1 MRRRTQPELAWPL
14 HGPRPTSSPYTPWG
28 IMSLSGNPGPTQRE
42 GAVKIVGCSVFKTEI
57 DHILG
62 ADAGVEWL
70 PAGLHVSEGR
80 LAEAVAAALEGT
92 DGGACIYGACFPDID
107 QLLADHGAQR
117 LSPARNCVEAF
128 LSKEERVAFGDRA
141 YILSP
146 GYLREWRS
154 IFIDGHGWDEIDGR
168 INFGMYDTI
177 VLLDFGLEPIDDL
190 DVLEFFDFTQTPVE
204 VVPASLAYFEE
215 RVTQLLA
222 TV

>member
-1 MRRRTQPELAWPL
+1 M
-14 HGPRPTSSPYTPWG
+14 
-28 IMSLSGNPGPTQRE
+28 
-42 GAVKIVGCSVFKTEI
+42 KIVSCSVFTAELRHVLG
-57 DHILG
+57 DG
-62 ADAGVEWL
+62 ADVEWL

-80 LAEAVAAALEGT
+80 LAAAVDAALEGT
-92 DGGACIYGACFPDID
+92 DGAACVYGACFPDID
-107 QLLADHGAQR
+107 QVLSGHAARR
-117 LSPARNCVEAF
+117 LPARNCVEAF
-128 LSKEERVAFGDRA
+128 LSKEERAAFGDRA

-204 VVPASLAYFEE
+204 IVPASLDHFKE
-215 RVTQLLA
+215 RVVELLE
-222 TV
+222 TD